1 MVSLSLNY
9 NKTKGTSDL
18 ESLFISKNDLISKS
32 LILYIKFTSSECKWQ
47 NFETFQINPRL
58 TVQSYS
64 LHQPTL
70 ATKSHARFK
79 ETESNSKVMVFM
91 SSVFTAIQK
100 SVKFSS

>member
-18 ESLFISKNDLISKS
+18 ESLFISKNDLMSKS
-32 LILYIKFTSSECKWQ
+32 LILYITSSECKWQ

-58 TVQSYS
+58 TVQPYS